1 MNSLMIVFRLY
12 EFLIDSQLEQ
22 VSHFLDQISNIYFH
36 SSGSNMG
43 LKLLVVSPAIKY
55 LIEKT
60 L

>member
-22 VSHFLDQISNIYFH
+22 VSHFLDQISNIYFY

>member
-22 VSHFLDQISNIYFH
+22 VNLFLDQISNIYFH

-43 LKLLVVSPAIKY
+43 LKLLDVSPAIKY